1 MVKNNRNNSKKRKSE
16 NEESVQKKKKLTHI
30 DVIRTNL
37 WLPKY
42 MGKRQKPEPI
52 DWNLYDDGWNGTGLR
67 VNTKV
72 KSSSN
77 DKVYCHE
84 AYAAS
89 VYKKYQTP
97 AQFDEGVKDLEA
109 GSVIKITS
117 VQLLGG
123 DELLVGTS
131 TGNAA
136 IINLAKENKFFEMIG
151 ETKNEYKAKVFG
163 TPEGRQAFVNAG
175 FMACIGR
182 SGNASLYDGVV
193 YKTKNEFME
202 QIALGRRANKP
213 YMAHIES
220 SNSGGY
226 ICTVNGIRCFL
237 PGSQATSNVLTDFDN
252 LIGKDIEVMPFR
264 YIEGTGFLVSRK
276 KYLQRV
282 IPDEVAKLKEYW
294 KQNPDRIY
302 EGTVTGPGRKLVS
315 QPGQPREY
323 GDPFGIFVELSEFYT
338 GLLHHTYMVDDSAE
352 HMLSY
357 KPGDKIKVQIYTITD
372 DNRIVFTNIFDK
384 TERDEIVSKR
394 EAEDAVRDEAEKKAA
409 AEAKAKR
416 EAARQQKVKN
426 AADKTF
432 NGNAINSFADLKFL
446 IK

>member
-1 MVKNNRNNSKKRKSE
+1 
-16 NEESVQKKKKLTHI
+16 
-30 DVIRTNL
+30 
-37 WLPKY
+37 
-42 MGKRQKPEPI
+42 
-52 DWNLYDDGWNGTGLR
+52 
-67 VNTKV
+67 
-72 KSSSN
+72 
-77 DKVYCHE
+77 
-84 AYAAS
+84 
-89 VYKKYQTP
+89 
-97 AQFDEGVKDLEA
+97 
-109 GSVIKITS
+109 
-117 VQLLGG
+117 
-123 DELLVGTS
+123 
-131 TGNAA
+131 
-136 IINLAKENKFFEMIG
+136 
-151 ETKNEYKAKVFG
+151 
-163 TPEGRQAFVNAG
+163 
-175 FMACIGR
+175 
-182 SGNASLYDGVV
+182 
-193 YKTKNEFME
+193 
-202 QIALGRRANKP
+202 
-213 YMAHIES
+213 
-220 SNSGGY
+220 
-226 ICTVNGIRCFL
+226 L

-323 GDPFGIFVELSEFYT
+323 GDPFGVFVELSEFYT

-409 AEAKAKR
+409 AEVKAKR

-432 NGNAINSFADLKFL
+432 NGNAINSFADLKSL